1 MMITT
6 YKEFLNESKKTKSK
20 FKFID
25 LPEDTK
31 SEIVQQIFNNIPIVK
46 DTWWSASEFRDE
58 CEEFLNKF
66 IFKITPKNVSWLSHK
81 YITSN
86 EISDA
91 NLNKLRSILKEKGEL
106 DPIVYNGDEFFDG
119 RHRVLAYSL
128 EGIEMIPSIDIQEVL
143 DEKMWEDY
151 VNGSSMNE
159 SKQSYK
165 EYCEQVGVPYYY
177 SDNIR
182 VAHIEQSMK
191 SPIDSTY
198 PDRKRLLD
206 TWDGYDDLTVAKK
219 HDEVQIYYWEGWVT
233 SC

>member
-198 PDRKRLLD
+198 PGRKRLLD